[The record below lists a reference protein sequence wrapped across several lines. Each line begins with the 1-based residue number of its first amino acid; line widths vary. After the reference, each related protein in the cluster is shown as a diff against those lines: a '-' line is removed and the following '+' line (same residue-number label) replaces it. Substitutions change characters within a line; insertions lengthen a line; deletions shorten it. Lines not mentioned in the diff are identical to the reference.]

1 MISRLSATMVLS
13 GLLMNTPSGVS
24 RKRILDRLLRIGSD
38 HHPAKPLLL
47 PDPVH
52 EEQAFRRSITENG
65 YAMFDGKVGMNGVH
79 RCIQS
84 AIESNIAFLARP
96 ERHATT
102 VEWLRLSLEAA

>member
-1 MISRLSATMVLS
+1 VVYSSTLRRGSAGSGFWTGFFELDQITIPQSRFF
-13 GLLMNTPSGVS
+13 
-24 RKRILDRLLRIGSD
+24 
-38 HHPAKPLLL
+38 L

-96 ERHATT
+96 ERDATT

>member
-1 MISRLSATMVLS
+1 VSARS
-13 GLLMNTPSGVS
+13 GLWTGFFE
-24 RKRILDRLLRIGSD
+24 LDQITI
-38 HHPAKPLLL
+38 HPAKPLFL
-47 PDPVH
+47 PDPVP

-96 ERHATT
+96 ERDATT